1 MEDGHQTQSGTPD
14 EIRAAPRSA
23 YAADLVGV
31 NLFAGVLTP
40 LADGAATLHTDLGEI
55 TVAPNAPVSAGTHAI
70 ASLRPI
76 DISLHAGEPE
86 GSARNRFRGT
96 IGEIAVDGERARVRV
111 ASRPPL
117 TAEITAGSV
126 TRMGLSVGSDVWA
139 SFKAVE
145 VSLQVEGDDDAAS
158 RSRYPERVKTTER
171 ESLEAPEP
179 EAAPTPHKHKNPI
192 LQFLGE
198 LPGLI
203 IMAFVLALLIKT
215 FLVQAFFIPSGSME
229 PTLRPGDRVLV
240 LKVPYYFHDPRQ
252 GDIIVFEDPDP
263 SEAAERSVVGGFFHW
278 MFQGLGVQ
286 QPDNEDFIKRV
297 IGLPGDVVSAKD
309 GVVIVNGEKLKE
321 PYLTQKTSDFDKQTV
336 PDDQLFVMGDNRANS
351 LDSRF
356 GLGFI
361 PLDKVIGKAELIIW
375 PPGDLGTL

>member
-1 MEDGHQTQSGTPD
+1 M
-14 EIRAAPRSA
+14 
-23 YAADLVGV
+23 
-31 NLFAGVLTP
+31 
-40 LADGAATLHTDLGEI
+40 
-55 TVAPNAPVSAGTHAI
+55 
-70 ASLRPI
+70 
-76 DISLHAGEPE
+76 
-86 GSARNRFRGT
+86 
-96 IGEIAVDGERARVRV
+96 
-111 ASRPPL
+111 
-117 TAEITAGSV
+117 
-126 TRMGLSVGSDVWA
+126 
-139 SFKAVE
+139 
-145 VSLQVEGDDDAAS
+145 
-158 RSRYPERVKTTER
+158 KTTER

-179 EAAPTPHKHKNPI
+179 GTSPPTPHKHKNPI

-240 LKVPYYFHDPRQ
+240 LKVPYYFHEPRR

-263 SEAAERSVVGGFFHW
+263 GAEAERGVVGGFFHW

-297 IGLPGDVVSAKD
+297 IGLPGDVVSAKS
-309 GVVIVNGEKLKE
+309 GTVIVNGEKLKE
-321 PYLTQKTSDFDKQTV
+321 PYLTQSTADFEKMSV
-336 PDDQLFVMGDNRANS
+336 PDGQLFVMGDNRPNS

-361 PLDKVIGKAELIIW
+361 PMDKVIGKAELIIW